1 MHTDPCKQP
10 LSSRVVLVWVPNKS
24 VSPRGKWM
32 GFSFAGGT
40 RVGSSGVNDNVVAAL
55 WIFINMSFLL
65 KVDFANPTNPT
76 SDGGTQG
83 ASSLPCEVPAV
94 VLTSESRDVC
104 EMALSALVLSI
115 WRKIFSITMEHLN
128 PSIEKKLGLITRT

>member
-1 MHTDPCKQP
+1 MI
-10 LSSRVVLVWVPNKS
+10 VWVLNKAAS
-24 VSPRGKWM
+24 RGRWM

-55 WIFINMSFLL
+55 WIFINMSFFL

-76 SDGGTQG
+76 SDGGPQG
-83 ASSLPCEVPAV
+83 PSEKAV

-104 EMALSALVLSI
+104 KRALILSLVSV
-115 WRKIFSITMEHLN
+115 
-128 PSIEKKLGLITRT
+128 